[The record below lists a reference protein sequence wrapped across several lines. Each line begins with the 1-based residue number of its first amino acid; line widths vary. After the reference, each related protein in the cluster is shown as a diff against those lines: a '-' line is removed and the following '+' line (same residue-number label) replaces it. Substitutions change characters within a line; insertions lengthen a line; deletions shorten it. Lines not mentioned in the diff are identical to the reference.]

1 MTAVTTGHRAGA
13 AWWLALFAMG
23 AVFVGARS
31 GTGGTPAVLE
41 PFGDPDVHAA
51 GVAPDGGR
59 PASAPLTPPARVVIP
74 SIQVRAPVRPVGLD
88 ADGALV
94 TPPSTE
100 AGWYQHGAAPGARG
114 SSVIVGHV
122 DSRTAPGVFAQLG
135 TLRPGDLVGV
145 QDSSGVWT
153 IFAVRSLS
161 QHPKEALPS
170 ELWGPAKERL
180 LRLITC
186 GGAFDARSGHYR
198 DNVIAHAEA
207 LGRWRPPASA
217 PGQEPPWDRLRAG
230 R

>member
-1 MTAVTTGHRAGA
+1 MTAVPTSHRAGA

-41 PFGDPDVHAA
+41 PFDDHDFHAA
-51 GVAPDGGR
+51 GVAPDDGR
-59 PASAPLTPPARVVIP
+59 PAAVPLTPPARVVIP
-74 SIQVRAPVRPVGLD
+74 SIEVRAAVRPVGID

-94 TPPSTE
+94 TPPATE
-100 AGWYQHGAAPGARG
+100 TGWYQHGAVPGARG
-114 SSVIVGHV
+114 SAVVVGHV
-122 DSRTAPGVFAQLG
+122 DSRTAPGVFAQVG
-135 TLRPGDLVGV
+135 TLGPGDLVGI

-170 ELWGPAKERL
+170 ELWAPAKDRI

-186 GGAFDARSGHYR
+186 GGAFDPRSGHYR
-198 DNVIAHAEA
+198 DNVVAHAEA
-207 LGRWRPPASA
+207 LGRWRPPASDA
-217 PGQEPPWDRLRAG
+217 GQEPPWDRLRIG